1 MNMKYEKDNKG
12 FYRTVICE
20 LQIPK
25 GGKVKDGQTQSSG
38 SGWKSKN
45 IKMVIVINSF
55 YRTKSRGS

>member
-1 MNMKYEKDNKG
+1 
-12 FYRTVICE
+12 

-45 IKMVIVINSF
+45 IKMVIVINCSIEQNQEDHDA
-55 YRTKSRGS
+55 